1 MMMLMAVAAMA
12 MMSGCDSEDFG
23 YETDAELLSV
33 LYPEIFDTIKGDDG
47 DSAYQVAVN
56 EGYEGSVEEWLQSL
70 VGEAGAD
77 GDDGVCLDCNVTDPE
92 DPVIPVIEDDLVHL
106 TVWYTR
112 NDIAE
117 PTFEH
122 YIIVDGFPT
131 LRSTVYPGADEN
143 HTMEDV
149 NGTTFLNGTYTLED
163 NSTDVHAIGVQ
174 FNQITPEVEPVEE
187 EL

>member
-1 MMMLMAVAAMA
+1 MMMLMVIAAMG

-23 YETDAELLSV
+23 TNDAELLSV
-33 LYPEIFDTIKGDDG
+33 LFPDIFDEIKGDDG

-106 TVWYTR
+106 MVWYTR
-112 NDIAE
+112 DDISE

-149 NGTTFLNGTYTLED
+149 NGTTILTGTYVLED
-163 NSTDVHAIGVQ
+163 NATDVHAVGVQ
-174 FNQITPEVEPVEE
+174 FNQISGDEDE
-187 EL
+187 